1 MVSNETRESVSG
13 RLLWATLK
21 SQQEFMPVR
30 SSDPFAPRDQKRR
43 SVNPFVGQMVDGI
56 ATSSLPVIAG
66 EGLRGVA
73 GRWRER
79 LANSCGQL
87 VLEIGCHKGKILVA
101 MAASNPADCFVGMD
115 ITYKRVVT
123 SAQRLNKAQLNNA
136 STVLAN
142 AMSLRQLFGPGEL
155 DSVVIFFPDP
165 WPKARHEKNRLLASP
180 SFAADLMQIVRP
192 GGRIWFKTDS
202 FRYYFEAEVALL
214 SAGFRRVES
223 TDRQGLDAQIHTST
237 FESHFTSLHQ
247 PVADV
252 VFKRPEL

>member
-1 MVSNETRESVSG
+1 
-13 RLLWATLK
+13 
-21 SQQEFMPVR
+21 MPVR

-43 SVNPFVGQMVDGI
+43 SVNPFVGQLVDGI
-56 ATSSLPVIAG
+56 ASNCLPVLAG

-73 GRWRER
+73 GRWREK
-79 LANSCGQL
+79 LANSTGQL
-87 VLEIGCHKGKILVA
+87 VLEIGCHKGKILVE
-101 MAASNPADCFVGMD
+101 MAAANPTDCFVGMD

-123 SAQRLNKAQLNNA
+123 SAQRLSKANVCNA

-142 AMSLRQLFGPGEL
+142 ATSLRLLFDPGEL

-165 WPKARHEKNRLLASP
+165 WPKTRHEKNRLLASS
-180 SFAADLMQIVRP
+180 SFATDLMQILRP

-214 SAGFRRVES
+214 NAGFRRVES
-223 TDRQGLDAQIHTST
+223 TDRHGLDAQIHTST
-237 FESHFTSLHQ
+237 FESHFASLHQ